1 MPKRKRTREVTVK
14 DVRTILRLSCA
25 EGLSVREIADRLRIG
40 KSSVSTYLYR
50 AREAELAIWPLPEAY
65 ADDDVLKAALFGR
78 KGRPR
83 RDPVEPDWA
92 YVSTELK
99 RKGVTLTLL
108 WQEYRESHPDGYAYT
123 WFCTSFRAFERR
135 TSTRFRHR
143 HRAGEVMQT
152 DYAGLTKEIIDPAT
166 GEVRVTQ
173 IFVAVLGASSYTFA
187 TASLS
192 QDLADWIESHCRA
205 FSFFGGVT
213 RSVVCDNLK
222 SAVVKPL
229 WFEPTLNPTFEAFS
243 EHYGTTVLP
252 ARVQKP
258 RDKGKVER
266 SVQLVERWILAR
278 LRNRRFFSLG
288 SFNKAIAEL
297 LLDLND
303 RPMRHVGRSRRELF
317 DAVEREVLAPLPPFE
332 YAEWKSSKVHLDY
345 HIEVDHAFYS
355 VPHALIGR
363 RVRARLTHKTVEIFH
378 KHNRVACHVRSRRRG
393 SHVTV
398 PAHMPPNHRHYAD
411 RTPERL
417 KRRANLIGENTLI
430 FVERALRDRPHPEQ
444 GYRRALGILSLV
456 RRYEPTRVEAACK
469 RALEVDATSYAS
481 VKSILET
488 GLDRERPDHDIR
500 LPLPAH
506 QQIRGPGYYK

>member
-1 MPKRKRTREVTVK
+1 M
-14 DVRTILRLSCA
+14 
-25 EGLSVREIADRLRIG
+25 
-40 KSSVSTYLYR
+40 
-50 AREAELAIWPLPEAY
+50 
-65 ADDDVLKAALFGR
+65 
-78 KGRPR
+78 
-83 RDPVEPDWA
+83 
-92 YVSTELK
+92 
-99 RKGVTLTLL
+99 
-108 WQEYRESHPDGYAYT
+108 
-123 WFCTSFRAFERR
+123 
-135 TSTRFRHR
+135 
-143 HRAGEVMQT
+143 
-152 DYAGLTKEIIDPAT
+152 
-166 GEVRVTQ
+166 
-173 IFVAVLGASSYTFA
+173 
-187 TASLS
+187 
-192 QDLADWIESHCRA
+192 
-205 FSFFGGVT
+205 
-213 RSVVCDNLK
+213 
-222 SAVVKPL
+222 VKPL

-252 ARVQKP
+252 ARVRKP

-278 LRNRRFFSLG
+278 LCNRRFFSLG

-303 RPMRHVGRSRRELF
+303 RPMHHVGRSRRELF
-317 DAVEREVLAPLPPFE
+317 DAVEREVLAPLPLRPFE

-363 RVRARLTHKTVEIFH
+363 RVRARLTHRTVEIFH

-456 RRYEPTRVEAACK
+456 RRYEPTRVEVACK